1 MMKSNSKVLIA
12 ISFLLS
18 ATVVMGQATE
28 PWVVPA
34 VKKSVKNP
42 VAVSASVIEKGKS
55 LYMANC
61 KSCHGDPGKGNGL
74 PLVPKPTDPA
84 SDKYQAQTDGEMFY
98 KMQNGRGAM
107 PKFAEVIP
115 DNDKWAIIH
124 FVRTFSKKKSSADT
138 EKLVPDN
145 ISAGSSFT
153 STSFNGQ
160 PITLKLKF
168 NESDSSL
175 VATVSTLNEAGDF
188 LPVEGVPVGFF
199 LKRYFGS
206 LPVGEEIGRT
216 DKDGRIEVSV
226 PRNLPGDT
234 SGLLYFIA
242 RVTDPEVYGIVMDS
256 IGASCGKPLVIVN
269 ITEER
274 TLWGRSRV
282 APLYIIITFFGALA
296 IVWGTMGYVVS
307 NVLKIAKKDA

>member
-1 MMKSNSKVLIA
+1 
-12 ISFLLS
+12 
-18 ATVVMGQATE
+18 MGQATG
-28 PWVVPA
+28 PWEVPA
-34 VKKSVKNP
+34 AKKSVKNP
-42 VAVSASVIEKGKS
+42 VAVSPSVIEKGKS

-124 FVRTFSKKKSSADT
+124 FVRTFGKKKNSAGKEELISDT
-138 EKLVPDN
+138 
-145 ISAGSSFT
+145 ISAGSSVA

-160 PITLKLKF
+160 PITLKLKY
-168 NESDSSL
+168 NESDTSL
-175 VATVSTLNEAGDF
+175 IAMLTAINESGE
-188 LPVEGVPVGFF
+188 LVPVEGVPVEFS
-199 LKRYFGS
+199 LKRYFGN
-206 LPVGEEIGRT
+206 LPIGDEIGRT
-216 DKDGRIEVSV
+216 DKEGRVGVSV

-234 SGLLYFIA
+234 SGMIHFMA
-242 RVTDPEVYGIVMDS
+242 RITEPEMYGIVVDS
-256 IGASCGKPLVIVN
+256 IDAVCGKPLEIVN

-282 APLYIIITFFGALA
+282 APLYIIITFFGALV
-296 IVWGTMGYVVS
+296 IVWGTMGYVVT
-307 NVLKIAKKDA
+307 NVLKIAKKEA